1 MGARRLGG
9 QRVTTGLRGVRL
21 RTAAAVVAAL
31 VLAPAAGGA
40 QIVEARR
47 GMVSA
52 QEPHAARAGLEVLQA
67 GGSAV
72 DAAVATAF
80 VLAVTHPEAGN
91 IGGGGFMVV
100 RPPTGPPAAY
110 DFREAAP
117 AAASAG
123 MFLAGGEY
131 DAARHHDSH
140 VAVGVPGTVA
150 GLHLAWSERGRLP
163 WRRLLEPAIAL
174 ARDGFA
180 VPDHLARSLA
190 GVLPAMR
197 RYPAS
202 LAQFARDGVPYAA
215 GETLRQPDLARTLER
230 IAAAGPDGFYR
241 GPTAELIAREM
252 RANGGLITAA
262 DLAAYRAVRR
272 APVRGTYRGHDII
285 SMPPPSSGGTVLV
298 EMLNVL
304 EGFDLAAAGHG
315 TARTVHL
322 LAETMRRAYADRA
335 RHLGDPDFNPALPLP
350 RLLSK
355 AYAARLRR
363 SIDPER
369 ASRSSPASF
378 AWPAAGGE
386 TTHLSVVDAERLAVA
401 LTYTLE
407 QRFGSKIVVP
417 GAGFLLNNEMGDFN
431 AAPGLTTAEGLIG
444 TPPNLAAPGKR
455 MLSSM
460 TPTIVARDGRLRMLT
475 GSPGGRTIINTV
487 LHTIVNVI
495 DFGMDADA
503 AVKAPRFHHQWLP
516 DRIVHERGGLEPGT
530 RARLAALGHALAERE
545 SQGVVQAIVYDAAPG
560 RLAGAPDRRAPGSTV
575 LGY

>member
-1 MGARRLGG
+1 M
-9 QRVTTGLRGVRL
+9 TTGLGTAWRR
-21 RTAAAVVAAL
+21 AAAASVAAGAL
-31 VLAPAAGGA
+31 AAALLLAPAAAGA

-52 QEPHAARAGLEVLQA
+52 QEPHAARAGLEVLEA

-80 VLAVTHPEAGN
+80 ALAVTHPQAGN
-91 IGGGGFMVV
+91 IGGGGFMIV
-100 RPPTGPPAAY
+100 RPPAGPAAAY

-117 AAASAG
+117 AAASAE
-123 MFLAGGEY
+123 MFLVDGEY
-131 DAARHHDSH
+131 DPARHHDSH

-150 GLHLAWSERGRLP
+150 GLHLAWSEHGRLP

-174 ARDGFA
+174 ARNGFV
-180 VPDHLARSLA
+180 VPAHLARSLA

-202 LAQFARDGVPYAA
+202 LAQFARGGAPYAP

-241 GPTAELIAREM
+241 GPTADLLVREM
-252 RANGGLITAA
+252 QANGGLITAA

-272 APVRGTYRGHDII
+272 EPVRGTYRGHDII

-322 LAETMRRAYADRA
+322 MAETMRRAYADRA
-335 RHLGDPDFNPALPLP
+335 AHLGDPDFNPGLPLP

-355 AYAARLRR
+355 AYAARLRA
-363 SIDPER
+363 SIDPAR

-378 AWPAAGGE
+378 AWPPAGEE
-386 TTHLSVVDAERLAVA
+386 TTHLSVVDDERQAVA

-407 QRFGSKIVVP
+407 QRYGSKIVVP

-431 AAPGLTTAEGLIG
+431 PAPGLTTAAGLIG

-460 TPTIVARDGRLRMLT
+460 TPTIVAEGGRLRLLT

-487 LHTIVNVI
+487 LHTIVNLI

-503 AVKAPRFHHQWLP
+503 AVNAPRFHHQWLP
-516 DRIVHERGGLEPGT
+516 DRLVHERGGLEPAT
-530 RARLAALGHALAERE
+530 RARLTAQGHALEERE
-545 SQGVVQAIVYDAAPG
+545 RQGVVQAIVYDAAAD
-560 RLAGAPDRRAPGSTV
+560 RLRGAPDRRAPGSTV
-575 LGY
+575 LGR